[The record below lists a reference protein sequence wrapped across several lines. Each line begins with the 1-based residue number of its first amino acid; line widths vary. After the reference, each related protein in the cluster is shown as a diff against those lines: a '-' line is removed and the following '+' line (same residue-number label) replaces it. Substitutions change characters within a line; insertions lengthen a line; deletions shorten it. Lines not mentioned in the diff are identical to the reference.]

1 MNSVKAKSFVV
12 LLDNGHARSTP
23 GKRSPKWED
32 GTRFYEYE
40 FSRDVVKR
48 ISEKLKALNIRYEII
63 TPEVDYDVP
72 LTTRAKR
79 ANAFC
84 DKYGK
89 DNCLFISV
97 HANAAGSNDKW
108 LNGRGWSVWTTVG
121 KTQSDTYATIF
132 YKEAEKLLPQYGMTL
147 RKNSANGDYDFE
159 SNFTVIYKTKCPAI
173 LTENLF
179 QDNKTDCKFLMSDK
193 GRDVIAQIH
202 VNAIKEIINKL

>member
-1 MNSVKAKSFVV
+1 MNSIKAKSFVV

-48 ISEKLKALNIRYEII
+48 ISEKLKELNIRYEII

-79 ANAFC
+79 ANVFC

-97 HANAAGSNDKW
+97 HANAAGSKDKW

-121 KTQSDTYATIF
+121 KTQSDTYATTF

>member
-40 FSRDVVKR
+40 FSRDIIKR

>member
-40 FSRDVVKR
+40 FSRDIVKR

-202 VNAIKEIINKL
+202 VNAIKEIMNKL

>member
-40 FSRDVVKR
+40 FSRDIVKR

-121 KTQSDTYATIF
+121 KTQSDTYATVF

>member
-40 FSRDVVKR
+40 FSRDIVKR
-48 ISEKLKALNIRYEII
+48 ISEKLKVLNIRYEII

-202 VNAIKEIINKL
+202 VNAIKEIMNKL

>member
-121 KTQSDTYATIF
+121 KTQSDTYATVF
-132 YKEAEKLLPQYGMTL
+132 FKEAEKLLPQYGMTL

>member
-121 KTQSDTYATIF
+121 KTQSDTYATVF

>member
-40 FSRDVVKR
+40 FSRDIVKR